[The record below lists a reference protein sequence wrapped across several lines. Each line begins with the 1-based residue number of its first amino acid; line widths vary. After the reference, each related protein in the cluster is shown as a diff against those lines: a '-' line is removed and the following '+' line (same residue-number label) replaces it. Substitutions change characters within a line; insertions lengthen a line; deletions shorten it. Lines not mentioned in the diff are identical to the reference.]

1 MSGNGE
7 GCQKDTQV
15 VKRARAQSIILTTNE
30 DAASIQ
36 LITSA
41 TKPALDDPRPP
52 GDKFAN
58 VDPTQYEGTW
68 TGKDYQNQPITISI
82 TKVSGYRANVTF
94 ESSSGLQ
101 FQRALITTKG
111 TFRIGNSQFKLTG
124 NGVAQINTIVTDP
137 TTGIQ
142 TDQQAVLNRKS

>member
-1 MSGNGE
+1 MSSIMSIL
-7 GCQKDTQV
+7 
-15 VKRARAQSIILTTNE
+15 QSSYT
-30 DAASIQ
+30 AASQ
-36 LITSA
+36 SLIS
-41 TKPALDDPRPP
+41 P

-58 VDPTQYEGTW
+58 VDPTQYQGTW

-94 ESSSGLQ
+94 ESSNGLK

-111 TFRIGNSQFKLTG
+111 TFRIGDSQFKLTG

-142 TDQQAVLNRKS
+142 TDQQAILNLKS

>member
-1 MSGNGE
+1 MSTVNIMSIL
-7 GCQKDTQV
+7 
-15 VKRARAQSIILTTNE
+15 QSSYS
-30 DAASIQ
+30 AASQ
-36 LITSA
+36 QSLI
-41 TKPALDDPRPP
+41 PA
-52 GDKFAN
+52 GAKFAP
-58 VDPTQYEGTW
+58 VDPTKYTGTW
-68 TGKDYQNQPITISI
+68 TGKDYQNQPMTISI

-111 TFRIGNSQFKLTG
+111 TFRIGDSQFKLTG

-142 TDQQAVLNRKS
+142 TDQQETLNRKS

>member
-1 MSGNGE
+1 MSSIMSIL
-7 GCQKDTQV
+7 
-15 VKRARAQSIILTTNE
+15 QSAY
-30 DAASIQ
+30 AAAPQS
-36 LITSA
+36 LIS
-41 TKPALDDPRPP
+41 P

-58 VDPTQYEGTW
+58 VDPTKYQGTW

-82 TKVSGYRANVTF
+82 TKVSGYRANVTL

-101 FQRALITTKG
+101 YQRALITTKG
-111 TFRIGNSQFKLTG
+111 TFRIGDSQFTLTG

-142 TDQQAVLNRKS
+142 TNQQAILDRKS